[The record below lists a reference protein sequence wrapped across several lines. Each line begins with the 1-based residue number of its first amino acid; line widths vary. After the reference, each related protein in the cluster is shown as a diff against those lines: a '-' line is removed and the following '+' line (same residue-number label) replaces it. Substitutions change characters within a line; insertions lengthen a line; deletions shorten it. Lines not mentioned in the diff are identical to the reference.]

1 MERVCLCFEIRPG
14 TGEEF
19 DRRHVDA
26 WPDFLAALGE
36 AGFRNYSLFR
46 RDTTVIAYGECE
58 PTVAEAFARLSAQP
72 VAARWSEWFIPEIM
86 PLAAIDSEG
95 VPDRVDEVWHFE
107 GAP

>member
-19 DRRHVDA
+19 DRRHVEA
-26 WPDFLAALGE
+26 WPEFLSALTD
-36 AGFRNYSLFR
+36 AGFRNYTLFR

-58 PTVAEAFARLSAQP
+58 PTVEAAFADLSAQP

-86 PLAAIDSEG
+86 P
-95 VPDRVDEVWHFE
+95 RR
-107 GAP
+107 